1 MIFSSPRFFCAAAV
15 KASWQAT
22 TLPDRGY
29 GATAFQ
35 RQPSRG
41 SVTVND
47 LGDFDASATTFSVV
61 PAKLKFVA

>member
-1 MIFSSPRFFCAAAV
+1 VAASITLLIFPSHVAIGRS
-15 KASWQAT
+15 
-22 TLPDRGY
+22 Y

-35 RQPSRG
+35 RQPSLG

-61 PAKLKFVA
+61 PPRLKFVV